1 MNGAPGKDSDGQN
14 VVLKP
19 TNDCGRYHHKYDVV
33 ITLYKYMHRKG
44 HLFMYLAPSLCHRK
58 PKEYIF
64 PTVDTLN
71 LDHDVKV
78 RICT

>member
-14 VVLKP
+14 VVLKL

-33 ITLYKYMHRKG
+33 IKYMHRKG
-44 HLFMYLAPSLCHRK
+44 HLFMYLLLSATERS
-58 PKEYIF
+58 IF

-78 RICT
+78 